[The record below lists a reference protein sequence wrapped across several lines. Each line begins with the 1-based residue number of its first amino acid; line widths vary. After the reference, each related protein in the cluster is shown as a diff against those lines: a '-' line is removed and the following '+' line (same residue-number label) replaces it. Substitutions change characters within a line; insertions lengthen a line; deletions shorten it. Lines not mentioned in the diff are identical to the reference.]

1 MPDFCVILVEPKYS
15 GNIGSVARCM
25 KNFGISELYLVNPCK
40 LDDSTYM
47 MAMHAKDIIDK
58 AKIFSNLDEALDN
71 VDLAVA
77 TSSVIEEHRK
87 ACLRKAHTLKEFVGE
102 IRDFNGRV
110 GLIFG
115 REDYGLY
122 NDEIKKCDML
132 VNIPTSKEYPSLNLS
147 HAVGIV
153 LYELFSYRFDR
164 RFRDRNIGTVEKNKA
179 IEFFNQIMDL
189 IEYPNHKREKAE
201 ITFRRALGRAK
212 LTELEY
218 HTLMGIMSEIIEKL
232 RSR

>member
-1 MPDFCVILVEPKYS
+1 MLRSCVILVEPKYS
-15 GNIGSVARCM
+15 GNVGSVARCM
-25 KNFGISELYLVNPCK
+25 KNFGVSELYLVNPCK
-40 LDDSTYM
+40 LDDPAYV
-47 MAMHAKDIIDK
+47 MAMHAKDILDR
-58 AKIFSNLDEALDN
+58 AKIFPSFDEALES

-77 TSSVIEEHRK
+77 TTSVIEEHRK
-87 ACLRKAHTLKEFVGE
+87 ACLRKAYTLKEFVE
-102 IRDFNGRV
+102 EMKDFNGKV
-110 GLIFG
+110 GLFFG

-122 NDEIKKCDML
+122 NEEIKKCDIL

-164 RFRDRNIGTVEKNKA
+164 RVKDRNVGVTEKKKMVE
-179 IEFFNQIMDL
+179 FLNQVLDL
-189 IEYPNHKREKAE
+189 INYPTHKREKAE

-218 HTLMGIMSEIIEKL
+218 HTMMGIMSEIIEKL